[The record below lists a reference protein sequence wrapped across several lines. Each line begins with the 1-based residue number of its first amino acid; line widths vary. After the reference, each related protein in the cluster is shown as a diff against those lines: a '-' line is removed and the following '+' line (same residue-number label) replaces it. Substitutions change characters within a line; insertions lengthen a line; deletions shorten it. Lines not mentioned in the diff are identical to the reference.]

1 MKSNFKSLGI
11 ADLCS
16 WFGVSR
22 QAFYKEKKRVC
33 KEALEHDIILQEI
46 HRIRESHPRLGGR
59 KLFFRMG
66 VFLES
71 HHIKMGR
78 DAFFSVLGSNNL
90 LVRSR
95 RRYHV
100 TTDSK
105 HWMKKYP
112 NLIKDLVA
120 LQPNHIWVSDITYW
134 KVRNQNFYISFIT
147 DAYSRKIV
155 GCQVASTMEAIESV
169 GALKMALAS
178 IDGEI
183 EVLFHHSDRGSQYCS
198 SQYVKL
204 LKKKG
209 IRISMTENG
218 DPLENALAERLNGII
233 KGEYLFNYPIKDLL
247 MAKKVLKS
255 VVKLYN
261 EERPHSSISNL
272 FPSDVHSTRQ
282 DKEIRRLWK
291 NYYQKS
297 PMQEVMH
304 EFS

>member
-1 MKSNFKSLGI
+1 MKSNFRSLGL

-22 QAFYKEKKRVC
+22 QAFYQDKKRVY
-33 KEALEHDIILQEI
+33 KEALEHDIILQEV
-46 HRIRESHPRLGGR
+46 HSIRKLHPRLGGR

-66 VFLES
+66 IFLDS

-78 DAFFSVLGSNNL
+78 DAFFSVLGCNNL

-100 TTDSK
+100 TTDSN

-112 NLIKDLVA
+112 NLIKNLVA
-120 LQPNHIWVSDITYW
+120 LYPNHIWVSDITYW
-134 KVRNQNFYISFIT
+134 KAGDKNLYISFIT

-155 GCQVASTMEAIESV
+155 GYQVASTMEAVESV
-169 GALKMALAS
+169 EALKMAIAS
-178 IDGEI
+178 INSEI
-183 EVLFHHSDRGSQYCS
+183 TVLFHHSDRGSQYCS

-209 IRISMTENG
+209 ISISMTENG

-233 KGEYLFNYPIKDLL
+233 KGEYLFNYPIKDLQ

-261 EERPHSSISNL
+261 EDRPHSSISNL
-272 FPSDVHSTRQ
+272 CPSDVHSTSQ
-282 DKEIRRLWK
+282 DMEIRRLWK

-297 PMQEVMH
+297 PLKEVKH